1 MYKRQELVTAHS
13 LKRGQAE
20 AIEIVAKTSDNPEN
34 IVGKEIGDI
43 ITPEGT
49 TIAAVFDNK
58 NIKIAHHDLKVQE
71 NDHLIVF
78 LSDSSKFEEVERRLT
93 K

>member
-1 MYKRQELVTAHS
+1 M
-13 LKRGQAE
+13 
-20 AIEIVAKTSDNPEN
+20 
-34 IVGKEIGDI
+34 
-43 ITPEGT
+43 
-49 TIAAVFDNK
+49 IAAISNNK
-58 NIKIAHHDLKVQE
+58 NIKIAHHDLKIEE

>member
-1 MYKRQELVTAHS
+1 M
-13 LKRGQAE
+13 
-20 AIEIVAKTSDNPEN
+20 
-34 IVGKEIGDI
+34 
-43 ITPEGT
+43 
-49 TIAAVFDNK
+49 IAAISNDDK
-58 NIKIAHHDLKVQE
+58 IKIAHHDVKIEE

>member
-1 MYKRQELVTAHS
+1 MCIRD
-13 LKRGQAE
+13 RGQAE
-20 AIEIVAKTSDNPEN
+20 AIEIIAKSSDNPEN
-34 IVGKEIGDI
+34 IVGKDIGEIS
-43 ITPEGT
+43 TPEGT
-49 TIAAVFDNK
+49 VIAAISSDEK
-58 NIKIAHHDLKVQE
+58 IKIAHHDVKIEE

>member
-1 MYKRQELVTAHS
+1 MVKNI
-13 LKRGQAE
+13 G
-20 AIEIVAKTSDNPEN
+20 EIS
-34 IVGKEIGDI
+34 
-43 ITPEGT
+43 TPEGT
-49 TIAAVFDNK
+49 VIAAISNDEK
-58 NIKIAHHDLKVQE
+58 IKIAHHDVKIEE

>member
-1 MYKRQELVTAHS
+1 M
-13 LKRGQAE
+13 
-20 AIEIVAKTSDNPEN
+20 AKSSENAEN
-34 IVGKEIGDI
+34 IVGRDFGEIS
-43 ITPEGT
+43 TPEGT
-49 TIAAVFDNK
+49 VIAAISSDDK
-58 NIKIAHHDLKVQE
+58 IKIAHHDVKVEE